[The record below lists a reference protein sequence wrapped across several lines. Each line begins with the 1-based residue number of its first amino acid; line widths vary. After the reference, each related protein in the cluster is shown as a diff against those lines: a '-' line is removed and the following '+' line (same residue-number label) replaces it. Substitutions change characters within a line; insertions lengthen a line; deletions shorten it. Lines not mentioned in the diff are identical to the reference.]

1 MEVDR
6 LPKLQSQNGQA
17 IGIRQAEQLARSM
30 ESYSI
35 AIDLWSGE
43 ERSKKATEELL
54 KVRKSN
60 PKDAW
65 WFYRSARMLQ
75 SSPSQREQ
83 AIQLYRSLANGLTA
97 GSEPWFEMRARTAE
111 TMRQMGDMKSAQE
124 LANLVLATYPSLTEE
139 WKRRFAP

>member
-1 MEVDR
+1 
-6 LPKLQSQNGQA
+6 
-17 IGIRQAEQLARSM
+17 
-30 ESYSI
+30 
-35 AIDLWSGE
+35 
-43 ERSKKATEELL
+43 
-54 KVRKSN
+54 
-60 PKDAW
+60 
-65 WFYRSARMLQ
+65 MLQ